1 MPRRRL
7 GGAIGGLDVPGLCV
21 ASGLTAGHPAGAGS
35 ADSAAR
41 RGLPRAH
48 GETSTATHTVGVAA
62 ATRCAGASGWA
73 RRGYSASNAAM
84 WVPVSATDCGADQK
98 VLRVRVASVGVGE
111 VRRRGRGAGRGRGNY
126 PAPRPPRML
135 CLTQKYLVTGTK
147 GCRVLRVSQSL
158 EFGIT
163 LLNNVISQIHPI
175 RK

>member
-1 MPRRRL
+1 MFTCRGGAL

-48 GETSTATHTVGVAA
+48 GEKPTATHTVGVAA

-73 RRGYSASNAAM
+73 RRGYSASSAAM

-98 VLRVRVASVGVGE
+98 VLRVRVTSMGVGVGE
-111 VRRRGRGAGRGRGNY
+111 VRRGVGGEDREGEGATTPP
-126 PAPRPPRML
+126 PALP
-135 CLTQKYLVTGTK
+135 
-147 GCRVLRVSQSL
+147 GCCA
-158 EFGIT
+158 
-163 LLNNVISQIHPI
+163 
-175 RK
+175 